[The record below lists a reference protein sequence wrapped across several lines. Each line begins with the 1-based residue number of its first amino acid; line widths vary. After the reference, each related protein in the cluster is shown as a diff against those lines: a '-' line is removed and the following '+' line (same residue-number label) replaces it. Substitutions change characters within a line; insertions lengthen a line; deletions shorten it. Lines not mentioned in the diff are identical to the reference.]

1 MVAKALW
8 TSVIVVGILAVG
20 GLGFAAFTA
29 SYQVNLQGTAGNL
42 SIDIANYNTL
52 TSNSYVGCAV
62 SSYSSTTLN
71 FSAGPFAP
79 GDWCE
84 VFGNITNTGNVPATV
99 LANWPHSGVDSCFV
113 WNVVYPTH
121 NPNVPPSGRGLQ
133 PGHFE
138 KFQFALGLNST
149 AGNSCENHVATLT
162 MDFTATSMAVS
173 APFP

>member
-1 MVAKALW
+1 MAAKALW
-8 TSVIVVGILAVG
+8 TSILVVGIMAIG

-42 SIDIANYNTL
+42 SINIANYNTI
-52 TSNSYVGCAV
+52 TSNAYVGCSATA
-62 SSYSSTTLN
+62 SGNYLN

-84 VFGNITNTGNVPATV
+84 VFGNITNTGNVPASV
-99 LANWPHSGVDSCFV
+99 LANWPHSGIDSCFV

-121 NPNVPPSGRGLQ
+121 NPSVPPSGRGLL

-149 AGNSCENHVATLT
+149 AGNSCENSVATLT
-162 MDFTATSMAVS
+162 MDFTATSIGS
-173 APFP
+173 TSPFP